1 MKTFLTNF
9 SNRCRL
15 ATDLNVE
22 KRSGKNEDPN
32 DGEDDAQVEQQ
43 DRHLA
48 WLWTLARQLT
58 WEGKWKI
65 SHNQFAA
72 MKQFQKFSSF
82 ELRGQKYGRSTDRHS
97 DPKF

>member
-9 SNRCRL
+9 SKSQ

-48 WLWTLARQLT
+48 WLWTLAR
-58 WEGKWKI
+58 
-65 SHNQFAA
+65 
-72 MKQFQKFSSF
+72 
-82 ELRGQKYGRSTDRHS
+82 
-97 DPKF
+97 